1 MSTPRIRLFASNVHF
16 VDTDFQRLQPL
27 APVNSTLGKLILA
40 VILGMLGLFVLG
52 FWSDQEWL
60 VVLGLLGAVVVP
72 LILLGVSS
80 WLHPPA
86 REEAYFDAEGL
97 LLKLV
102 PARESEPRREV
113 RIPFAALQDLVME
126 SKFNREGS
134 RIHQWRQYRIRTHQ
148 EGAPPRDDQHLP
160 PAAPGAP
167 GPGAD
172 QPVARCGRTADPPR
186 TAPGAARC
194 ADAGGALR
202 FSRQRRPA
210 ARHVR

>member
-16 VDTDFQRLQPL
+16 VDTDFERLQPL

-52 FWSDQEWL
+52 FWNDQEWL
-60 VVLGLLGAVVVP
+60 VALGLLGAVVVP
-72 LILLGVSS
+72 LVMLGVSS

-102 PARESEPRREV
+102 PARESEPGREV

-126 SKFNREGS
+126 SKVNREGS

-148 EGAPPRDDQHLP
+148 EGEHPHVLINTFRPLHLVLQ
-160 PAAPGAP
+160 
-167 GPGAD
+167 D
-172 QPVARCGRTADPPR
+172 LERISQL
-186 TAPGAARC
+186 PGAAELPIRLELPREQH
-194 ADAGGALR
+194 DALMQAER
-202 FSRQRRPA
+202 
-210 ARHVR
+210 

>member
-16 VDTDFQRLQPL
+16 VDTDFERLQPL

-60 VVLGLLGAVVVP
+60 VALGLLGAVVVP
-72 LILLGVSS
+72 LVMLGVSC

-102 PARESEPRREV
+102 PARESEPGREV

-126 SKFNREGS
+126 SKVNREGS

-148 EGAPPRDDQHLP
+148 EGGHPHVLINTFRPLHLVLQ
-160 PAAPGAP
+160 
-167 GPGAD
+167 D
-172 QPVARCGRTADPPR
+172 LERISQL
-186 TAPGAARC
+186 PGAAELPIRLELPREQH
-194 ADAGGALR
+194 DALMQAK
-202 FSRQRRPA
+202 P
-210 ARHVR
+210 

>member
-16 VDTDFQRLQPL
+16 VDTDFERMQPL
-27 APVNSTLGKLILA
+27 APVNSTLGKRILA

-60 VVLGLLGAVVVP
+60 VVLGLLGAVVGP
-72 LILLGVSS
+72 LVMLGVSS

-102 PARESEPRREV
+102 PARESEPGREV

-126 SKFNREGS
+126 SKVNREGS

-148 EGAPPRDDQHLP
+148 EGEHPHVLINTFRPLHLVLQ
-160 PAAPGAP
+160 
-167 GPGAD
+167 D
-172 QPVARCGRTADPPR
+172 LERISQL
-186 TAPGAARC
+186 PGAAELPIRLELPREQH
-194 ADAGGALR
+194 DALMQAER
-202 FSRQRRPA
+202 
-210 ARHVR
+210 

>member
-16 VDTDFQRLQPL
+16 VDTDFERLQPL

-72 LILLGVSS
+72 LVMLGVSS

-102 PARESEPRREV
+102 PARESEPGREV

-126 SKFNREGS
+126 SKVNREGS

-148 EGAPPRDDQHLP
+148 EGEHPHVLINTFRPLHLVLQ
-160 PAAPGAP
+160 
-167 GPGAD
+167 D
-172 QPVARCGRTADPPR
+172 LERISQL
-186 TAPGAARC
+186 PGAAELPIRLELPREQH
-194 ADAGGALR
+194 DALIQAER
-202 FSRQRRPA
+202 
-210 ARHVR
+210 

>member
-16 VDTDFQRLQPL
+16 VDTDFERLQPL

-72 LILLGVSS
+72 LVMLGVSS

-102 PARESEPRREV
+102 PARESEPGREV

-126 SKFNREGS
+126 SKVNREGS

-148 EGAPPRDDQHLP
+148 EGERPHVLINTFRPLHLVLQDLERISQL
-160 PAAPGAP
+160 PGATELP
-167 GPGAD
+167 I
-172 QPVARCGRTADPPR
+172 RLELPR
-186 TAPGAARC
+186 EQH
-194 ADAGGALR
+194 DALMQAER
-202 FSRQRRPA
+202 
-210 ARHVR
+210 

>member
-16 VDTDFQRLQPL
+16 VDTEFERLQPL

-52 FWSDQEWL
+52 FWNDQEWL
-60 VVLGLLGAVVVP
+60 VALGLLGAVVVP
-72 LILLGVSS
+72 LVMLGVSS

-102 PARESEPRREV
+102 PARESEPGREV

-126 SKFNREGS
+126 SKVNREGS
-134 RIHQWRQYRIRTHQ
+134 RIHQWRQYRIHTHQ
-148 EGAPPRDDQHLP
+148 EGEHPHVLINTFRPLHLVLQ
-160 PAAPGAP
+160 
-167 GPGAD
+167 D
-172 QPVARCGRTADPPR
+172 LERISQL
-186 TAPGAARC
+186 PGAAELPIRLELPREQH
-194 ADAGGALR
+194 DALMQAER
-202 FSRQRRPA
+202 
-210 ARHVR
+210 

>member
-16 VDTDFQRLQPL
+16 VDTDFERLQPL

-60 VVLGLLGAVVVP
+60 VALGLLGAVVVP
-72 LILLGVSS
+72 LVMLGVSS

-102 PARESEPRREV
+102 PARESEPGREV

-126 SKFNREGS
+126 SKVNREGS

-148 EGAPPRDDQHLP
+148 EGEHAHVLINTFRPLHLVLQ
-160 PAAPGAP
+160 
-167 GPGAD
+167 D
-172 QPVARCGRTADPPR
+172 LERISQL
-186 TAPGAARC
+186 PGAAELQIRLELPREQH
-194 ADAGGALR
+194 DALMQAER
-202 FSRQRRPA
+202 
-210 ARHVR
+210 